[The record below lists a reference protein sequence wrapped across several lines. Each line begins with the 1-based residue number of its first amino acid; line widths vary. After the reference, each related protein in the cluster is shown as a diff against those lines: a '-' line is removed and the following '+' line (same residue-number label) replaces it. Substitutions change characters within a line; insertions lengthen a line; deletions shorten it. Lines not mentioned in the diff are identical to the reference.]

1 MVFDYGKIDIAMQKL
16 LSVMDPTKV
25 ILFGSAARGEASE
38 DSDIDLLIVSETDD
52 TVEESIRARL
62 AIGVIGAPVDIL
74 VYTPEEFSE
83 RSKDRHSVV
92 YNAINEGMVLWN
104 SLMLQFN

>member
-1 MVFDYGKIDIAMQKL
+1 MLKNNYGKIDIAMHNM
-16 LSVMDPTKV
+16 LSVMNPVKV

-52 TVEESIRARL
+52 TIEESIRARL
-62 AIGVIGAPVDIL
+62 AIGIIGAPVDIL

-83 RSKDRHSVV
+83 RSKDKHSVV
-92 YNAINEGMVLWN
+92 YNAINEGRLLHGTV
-104 SLMLQFN
+104 

>member
-1 MVFDYGKIDIAMQKL
+1 MTFDYGKIDIAMHNM
-16 LSVMDPTKV
+16 LSVMNPVKV

-52 TVEESIRARL
+52 TIEESIRARL
-62 AIGVIGAPVDIL
+62 AIGIIGAPVDIL

-83 RSKDRHSVV
+83 RSKDKHSVV
-92 YNAINEGMVLWN
+92 YNAINEGRLLHGTV
-104 SLMLQFN
+104 

>member
-1 MVFDYGKIDIAMQKL
+1 MAFDYGKIDVALQNM
-16 LSVMDPTKV
+16 LSVMDPVKV

-38 DSDIDLLIVSETDD
+38 DSDIDLLIVSETED

-92 YNAINEGMVLWN
+92 YNAINEGRVLHGT
-104 SLMLQFN
+104 S

>member
-1 MVFDYGKIDIAMQKL
+1 MAFDYGKIDVALQNM
-16 LSVMDPTKV
+16 LSVMDPVKV

-38 DSDIDLLIVSETDD
+38 DSDIDLLIVSETED

-92 YNAINEGMVLWN
+92 YNAINEGRVLHGTA
-104 SLMLQFN
+104 